1 MNFLTSEIVKYAHRM
16 DAKGF
21 SANHDGNITVK
32 QDNTFL
38 ATPTAISKAN
48 MTEDLVITLDQS
60 GNKISGNGKSFSEIK
75 LHLAAYKAR
84 PEAKAVVHAHPPFA
98 TARGLV
104 NLPLRPALPE
114 AVVSIGALVPVV
126 EFSLPGTIENEQLVS
141 SAFLEFDVIMLAGNG
156 VLAIG
161 DSIEQAFL
169 RLELVEH
176 LAKIDYYTRLM
187 GSSMELSNS
196 DVLSLLEK
204 RKAAGLGPKTEP
216 KTPLLSEKKNTDSL
230 KDLIAEELKKILVK

>member
-1 MNFLTSEIVKYAHRM
+1 MKSELVKYCHRM
-16 DAKGF
+16 DSKGF
-21 SANHDGNITVK
+21 SANHDGNITVRK
-32 QDNTFL
+32 DNTFL

-48 MTEDLVITLDQS
+48 MAEDLVIVLDQT
-60 GNKISGNGKSFSEIK
+60 GNKISGTGKPFSEIK

-84 PEAKAVVHAHPPFA
+84 PEAQAVVHAHPPFA

-114 AVVSIGALVPVV
+114 AIVSLGALIPVID
-126 EFSLPGTIENEQLVS
+126 FSMPGTPKSEADVYN
-141 SAFLEFDVIMLAGNG
+141 AFLEYDVIMIPGNG

-169 RLELVEH
+169 RIELVEH

-187 GSSMELSNS
+187 GSSLELNNS
-196 DVLSLLEK
+196 DVLALLEK
-204 RKAAGLGPKTEP
+204 RKTAGLGPKT
-216 KTPLLSEKKNTDSL
+216 LLEKSPIAEKKNSDSL
-230 KDLIAEELKKILVK
+230 KDLIAEELKKILTK